1 MENFI
6 VIEDISDDQILS
18 TVNLNQTSEVLL
30 WYEENKFEVF
40 LSSFSLKIIE
50 AVQIKSSESNQA

>member
-1 MENFI
+1 M

-30 WYEENKFEVF
+30 WYEENQFEVF

-50 AVQIKSSESNQA
+50 AVQITSSESNQA